1 MTRPLATVL
10 PGGHSEWEP
19 PDPFSNSEVNT
30 LCADASVDFVDVK
43 VGHCQALNSMQTGK
57 PPTGNRRGFFFI
69 CPQQQTI
76 VQPRQLLD
84 RSRALVHC
92 IASKRRFVSGTLRFV
107 SVYARLGAAHS
118 GTICTDGSSPRTS
131 SYQKNPLWP
140 VPTAQANAPRRFTRP
155 LTQPNPTASIPRMT
169 CGTCSLI
176 SLSIRLT
183 ASTDSYPGVSALRS
197 HLQLSLPNVR
207 PMA

>member
-92 IASKRRFVSGTLRFV
+92 MASKRRFVSGTLRFV
-107 SVYARLGAAHS
+107 SVYARLRAAHR

-131 SYQKNPLWP
+131 S
-140 VPTAQANAPRRFTRP
+140 
-155 LTQPNPTASIPRMT
+155 
-169 CGTCSLI
+169 
-176 SLSIRLT
+176 LSKK
-183 ASTDSYPGVSALRS
+183 SALAGADCGGECAAAHLLAHWHSQTQRLRS
-197 HLQLSLPNVR
+197 RELPAARAHLYR
-207 PMA
+207 